1 MGRGL
6 DQGSAEAGLRGGRR
20 RNTQEP
26 RRPRPADTGSIGKES
41 EYEQG
46 VFRSFS
52 IQSLVAQRSEQVNV
66 LPERQLFA
74 EPWPYH
80 ADQEED

>member
-6 DQGSAEAGLRGGRR
+6 DQDSAEAGLRGGGG
-20 RNTQEP
+20 RNAQEP

-41 EYEQG
+41 GYEQG

-52 IQSLVAQRSEQVNV
+52 IQSLVAQGSEQVNV
-66 LPERQLFA
+66 LPERQLPA
-74 EPWPYH
+74 EP
-80 ADQEED
+80 